1 MDFSEKMEWIH
12 RIEDQMKGIWLKR
25 EEGDLWLS
33 GDYTAATDN
42 FPMSVT
48 NALVEGILSQIDH
61 EPTRQWVRYEVSSHE
76 ISYPMGLGSGSQT
89 SGQLMGSLL
98 SFPLLCFLND
108 FITSRSGAKP
118 GKYLI
123 NGDDVVVL
131 GSEEFIS
138 RWRGDA
144 PKVGLSLSLGKNFI
158 DQDFATVN
166 SQLFWHG
173 EVMHTGKVSLSTRY
187 GKTIG
192 RCFSEMQFY
201 FGLDE
206 ELKREFI
213 RRNFVPLRANPR
225 SLSVPFT
232 HGGLGLA
239 FLADTVERE
248 KKAIGVYLSDYL
260 RPFISSLAIPGTS
273 EVRALRVPVGL
284 FKDSEMLLA
293 GGQRPE
299 GQRELD
305 IFSSLDLEPS
315 DPDEVS
321 DLTHQEVAK
330 TLRLARLASD
340 RMVNQLMNRPLR
352 SFPPLGD
359 LRFKVVFLEK
369 SKVGFI
375 KERCLQLCLR
385 ILRDFLDK
393 GCEPDADEAFV
404 EIHREFLDE
413 QDPLFGSDLRFSLDE
428 EELQDE
434 NDRYS
439 NLLPGLEQ
447 RVIPYMGRDADLVF
461 LGKGSGLDD
470 C

>member
-1 MDFSEKMEWIH
+1 
-12 RIEDQMKGIWLKR
+12 
-25 EEGDLWLS
+25 
-33 GDYTAATDN
+33 
-42 FPMSVT
+42 
-48 NALVEGILSQIDH
+48 
-61 EPTRQWVRYEVSSHE
+61 
-76 ISYPMGLGSGSQT
+76 
-89 SGQLMGSLL
+89 
-98 SFPLLCFLND
+98 
-108 FITSRSGAKP
+108 
-118 GKYLI
+118 
-123 NGDDVVVL
+123 
-131 GSEEFIS
+131 
-138 RWRGDA
+138 
-144 PKVGLSLSLGKNFI
+144 
-158 DQDFATVN
+158 
-166 SQLFWHG
+166 
-173 EVMHTGKVSLSTRY
+173 
-187 GKTIG
+187 
-192 RCFSEMQFY
+192 
-201 FGLDE
+201 
-206 ELKREFI
+206 
-213 RRNFVPLRANPR
+213 
-225 SLSVPFT
+225 
-232 HGGLGLA
+232 
-239 FLADTVERE
+239 
-248 KKAIGVYLSDYL
+248 
-260 RPFISSLAIPGTS
+260 
-273 EVRALRVPVGL
+273 
-284 FKDSEMLLA
+284 LA

-340 RMVNQLMNRPLR
+340 RMVNQLMNRPLK